1 MLRSIGAAGAAAG
14 AATQLP
20 SYAGVQVFGSA
31 SAAGDADGRTVAIQA
46 GEEASYEFSVTGLL
60 TPESAPAS
68 AAEGGTAAATVTGG
82 RHEYTFTGEFTDFS
96 VEGDAEVTVDGDA
109 FDYEAFPHNTLEIE
123 ARGQVDYEVAASGA
137 VEVDEGAGAAETAR
151 RASGS
156 LADGVTAVVS
166 YAGELTAL
174 DVEGTA
180 TVRNNGRRVDP
191 SVPLPFET
199 VGDATVSARG
209 GTTDFTAEFGH
220 DAAISDGG
228 GRRTRGRGRRRATAS
243 TADTPQGVVQG
254 TAGGSGTAIA
264 FLGQPVSLSVPGLG
278 TVTSPPQGDA
288 VRCRAADGG
297 ATITVTVSGQFRNG
311 EDVAQLALA
320 GGEITTLAYDG
331 RITDVTIESTDGEQ
345 GVDLALDHGGDEAA
359 VSRSIKLQLAEELSR
374 TDAYDRLASAASA
387 NGRVRRDADGIV
399 AITSA
404 GTLESADLR
413 DAVSFQLT
421 DLQESDRG
429 ELSVGS
435 GDGGA
440 DGLTKYEWL
449 TSDGFTDR
457 VEVEST
463 DDLGG
468 DLGAQSAGG
477 GDLDSNGFIQSYQV
491 DGPVQAAGAGGSS
504 LSTASVSFDVGAF
517 REANANAPGQ
527 PGQLQ
532 SQGWLDDATDAAG
545 DAADAAGDAVG
556 DAADAAGDALNDFT
570 GGARDAAEGA
580 ADALSSV
587 DVKDLEQV
595 GTDVAITSHTVK
607 FSAAAE
613 FAEESFGT
621 AIKRANI
628 LWSSAIT
635 FARSDAAQQL
645 ADDGHVT
652 GCSSCAVAVRVVWD
666 AGVCGVGGG
675 ALCASASFIS
685 AGVATIGCV
694 AFVSLACNYPNT
706 EENARTICEQAGAC

>member
-31 SAAGDADGRTVAIQA
+31 SAAGGADRRTVVIEA
-46 GEEASYEFSVTGLL
+46 GDQASYEFSVTGLL
-60 TPESAPAS
+60 SPEGAPA
-68 AAEGGTAAATVTGG
+68 AAVDGGTAAATVSGG
-82 RHEYTFTGEFTDFS
+82 RHEYTVTGEFTAFS
-96 VEGDAEVTVDGDA
+96 VDGDAAVTVDGDA
-109 FDYEAFPHNTLEIE
+109 FDAEAFPHNTLEIE
-123 ARGQVDYEVAASGA
+123 ARGTIEYDVAASGA
-137 VEVDEGAGAAETAR
+137 VEVTEGAGTAETPQR
-151 RASGS
+151 VSGS
-156 LADGVTAVVS
+156 LAEGETTVVS

-174 DVEGTA
+174 DLDGTA

-191 SVPLPFET
+191 TAPLPFEKL
-199 VGDATVSARG
+199 GNATVSARG
-209 GTTDFTAEFGH
+209 GTTEFAAEFGH
-220 DAAISDGG
+220 AAATTDSGG
-228 GRRTRGRGRRRATAS
+228 GRRRRGRGRRRATA
-243 TADTPQGVVQG
+243 AANDTPQGVVQG
-254 TAGGSGTAIA
+254 RAGGSGTEVV
-264 FLGQPVSLSVPGLG
+264 FVGPLVSLSVPGLG
-278 TVTSPPQGDA
+278 TVTSPPQGNA
-288 VRCRAADGG
+288 IRCRAADGG
-297 ATITVTVSGQFRNG
+297 ATVTVTVSGRFRNG
-311 EDVAQLALA
+311 EDVARLDLS
-320 GGEITTLAYDG
+320 GGEITTLAYEG
-331 RITDVTIESTDGEQ
+331 RITDVTLESPDGEQ
-345 GVDLALDHGGDEAA
+345 GVDFALDHGADEAA
-359 VSRSIKLQLAEELSR
+359 LNRSIRLQVAEELSR
-374 TDAYDRLASAASA
+374 TDTYDRLAAAASA
-387 NGRVRRDADGIV
+387 NGRVRRDAEGIV

-404 GTLESADLR
+404 STLESADLR

-421 DLQESDRG
+421 DLDGPDRG

-435 GDGGA
+435 GDGGT
-440 DGLTKYEWL
+440 DGLTKYEWQS
-449 TSDGFTDR
+449 SDGYTDR
-457 VEVEST
+457 IEVEST
-463 DDLGG
+463 GDLGG
-468 DLGAQSAGG
+468 GLGAQSAG
-477 GDLDSNGFIQSYQV
+477 DSDGESDGAIESYQV

-504 LSTASVSFDVGAF
+504 LSTASVSFDVAVF
-517 REANANAPGQ
+517 REANANAPRE

-532 SQGWLDDATDAAG
+532 SQGWFDDAA
-545 DAADAAGDAVG
+545 DAVG
-556 DAADAAGDALNDFT
+556 DAADAAGDTLSDFT

-613 FAEESFGT
+613 LAEESFGT

-652 GCSSCAVAVRVVWD
+652 GCASCAVAARVVWD

-675 ALCASASFIS
+675 ALCASASFIT

-706 EENARTICEQAGAC
+706 EENARTICEHAGAC